1 MKVVNTYSFKNGENY
16 IKEHYP
22 QELKDVLG
30 AIGEIDASSCMT
42 KESKEKTMKGELLF
56 SPRDL
61 NDKLKTKRRK
71 MPNHVMLLG
80 KGGFVKWT
88 GLRIK
93 LGLKYNLANMP
104 LWVMTFSQK

>member
-61 NDKLKTKRRK
+61 NDKLK
-71 MPNHVMLLG
+71 MLLHA
-80 KGGFVKWT
+80 KGWTKKSKNKKKKYAEPRHAFVKW
-88 GLRIK
+88 R
-93 LGLKYNLANMP
+93 
-104 LWVMTFSQK
+104 FR